1 MPEEQLSQ
9 VFLDFAGFVQG
20 DRSMQERLVA
30 TQDLDTAVA
39 IAHDAG
45 FAISKDDL
53 IKAQEIGV
61 SAMADRELS
70 DDELSAVTGGAW
82 TSGSGSDADNSA
94 FDIWVGIWS
103 GCAVAGGVTGAAIF
117 IIK

>member
-20 DRSMQERLVA
+20 DSSMQERLVA

-45 FAISKDDL
+45 FAISKADL

-70 DDELSAVTGGAW
+70 DEELSAVTGGAW
-82 TSGSGSDADNSA
+82 TSHGGSDAKNRDN
-94 FDIWVGIWS
+94 DIWIGIWS